1 MTADTTDRNIE
12 IILPA
17 RTDMA
22 ATLRVLAASL
32 GGDAGFTVDEIDDVR
47 LAMNEVF
54 TSAADQPEATRISVM
69 LRPGERQL
77 DVTMR
82 LLGVGSIEL
91 DELATT
97 ILRSVVDDLDL
108 SAGAV
113 NFTKRA
119 VEALA

>member
-32 GGDAGFTVDEIDDVR
+32 GGDVGFTIDEIDDVR

-54 TSAADQPEATRISVM
+54 TSAADQAEPARISVT
-69 LRPGERQL
+69 LRPGERRL
-77 DVTMR
+77 DVTMV
-82 LLGVGSIEL
+82 LLGAGTIEL

-97 ILRSVVDDLDL
+97 ILRSVVDEFEVTD
-108 SAGAV
+108 GTIT
-113 NFTKRA
+113 FTKRA